1 MPWCEKI
8 LPGMS
13 QAFKDVLPKEAGIKG
28 LCHQDI
34 NLASIKFESVQI
46 HLRNL
51 LRNISLVHVEGEL
64 GDESNPGTFRVAQQY
79 FATCHCHH
87 LETQVNVFFEYQTC

>member
-13 QAFKDVLPKEAGIKG
+13 QAFKDVLPKEASIKG

-34 NLASIKFESVQI
+34 NLDLSKYQI
-46 HLRNL
+46 
-51 LRNISLVHVEGEL
+51 
-64 GDESNPGTFRVAQQY
+64 
-79 FATCHCHH
+79 
-87 LETQVNVFFEYQTC
+87 

>member
-1 MPWCEKI
+1 
-8 LPGMS
+8 MS
-13 QAFKDVLPKEAGIKG
+13 QAFKDVLPKEASIKG

-34 NLASIKFESVQI
+34 NLDLSQYQI
-46 HLRNL
+46 RVSSNL